1 MKEALINYARNK
13 SPQELRKNYIKNK
26 EEYQNCIRI
35 QDLDSLN
42 CWYGYIYTLNDSPYT
57 LRDNVMLEVKGIDA
71 IEPAGFQPN

>member
-1 MKEALINYARNK
+1 MNYARNK
-13 SPQELRKNYIKNK
+13 SPQELRKHYIKNK

-42 CWYGYIYTLNDSPYT
+42 CWYGYIYTFNDSAYT

-71 IEPAGFQPN
+71 IEPVGFQPN